1 MHSVFWTLAK
11 SHHRMPLGQQRG
23 NVLPWENENTADT
36 VPSAQQAGASDY
48 SYNAFIQEST
58 LDEIAF
64 IGGADPLELRRR
76 LMSPY
81 PTATKLIDMI
91 ELMSDWKVP
100 LPEGKARG
108 FAFAFSSGTWIAQV
122 IQLAEVADGLRVE
135 KVFCVADA
143 GFVRDERT
151 LGAEIV
157 SSIRSGLSSAIG
169 ADGRLQDPLI
179 DVELLRNST
188 HVGGSGKLA
197 APLVASALANAV
209 FALTGKRVR
218 SVPLGDEV
226 AFV

>member
-1 MHSVFWTLAK
+1 MHSVFWTLAE
-11 SHHRMPLGQQRG
+11 SHNRMPPGQRRG
-23 NVLPWENENTADT
+23 DVLPWENEEAGRT
-36 VPSAQQAGASDY
+36 VPQASGTAASDY
-48 SYNAFIQEST
+48 SHNAFLQEST

-81 PTATKLIDMI
+81 PTAVKLIDRI
-91 ELMSDWKVP
+91 ELMSGWKMP
-100 LPEGKARG
+100 LPESRARG

-122 IQLAEVADGLRVE
+122 VQLAETANGLHVE

-143 GFVRDERT
+143 GVVGDERR

-157 SSIRSGLSSAIG
+157 AGIHAGLSSAIG
-169 ADGRLQDPLI
+169 ADRGPHVPTV
-179 DVELLRNST
+179 DVELLRNAA
-188 HVGGSGKLA
+188 HIGGTGKLA

-209 FALTGKRVR
+209 FALTGKRLR

-226 AFV
+226 AFA

>member
-11 SHHRMPLGQQRG
+11 SHHHMPPGQRRG
-23 NVLPWENENTADT
+23 NALPWENEDTADI
-36 VPSAQQAGASDY
+36 VPQTADAGATDY

-64 IGGADPLELRRR
+64 IGGADPMELRRR

-81 PTATKLIDMI
+81 PTAIKLIDRI
-91 ELMSDWKVP
+91 ELMSDWKAS

-122 IQLAEVADGLRVE
+122 IQLAQTAGGLEVE

-143 GFVRDERT
+143 GFVRDERM
-151 LGAEIV
+151 LGAEV
-157 SSIRSGLSSAIG
+157 VASIRSGLATAIG
-169 ADGRLQDPLI
+169 TDAGPQDPPI

-188 HVGGSGKLA
+188 NIGGTGKLA

-226 AFV
+226 VFA